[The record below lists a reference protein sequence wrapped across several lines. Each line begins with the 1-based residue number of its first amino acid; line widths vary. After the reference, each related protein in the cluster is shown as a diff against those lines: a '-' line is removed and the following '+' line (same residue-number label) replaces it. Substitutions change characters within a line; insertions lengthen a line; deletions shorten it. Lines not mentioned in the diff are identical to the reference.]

1 MKAVHTKPAC
11 SCTSEKPLLIY
22 LKALYSRCETLGLRV
37 KCFMVQSQ
45 SLREIIKPMSF
56 RLMSTTAPIRF
67 GTLGEIV
74 TNSKAGC
81 RLCDLLLRS
90 ITNKQGDVDC
100 GSYALSDLEPTAYAR
115 FALANPGR
123 NTELDLHSEAV
134 HGESS
139 QSSLAFGSVSRNEAG
154 HRNE

>member
-11 SCTSEKPLLIY
+11 NCTSEKPLLIY

-37 KCFMVQSQ
+37 ECFIVQSR
-45 SLREIIKPMSF
+45 SLREIIKPTSF

-81 RLCDLLLRS
+81 SLCDLLLRS
-90 ITNKQGDVDC
+90 TTNKQGDVDC
-100 GSYALSDLEPTAYAR
+100 GSYALSDLE
-115 FALANPGR
+115 
-123 NTELDLHSEAV
+123 
-134 HGESS
+134 
-139 QSSLAFGSVSRNEAG
+139 SVVCTLG
-154 HRNE
+154 